1 MKKKTKIAFLIC
13 CIALVAFLILLIVLQ
28 FFLGVDVQDN
38 SPLWLNI
45 TGGIVIIAF
54 LASAAIMIVVGM
66 GWQKVKEEIKQFINN

>member
-13 CIALVAFLILLIVLQ
+13 CVALFALLIMLIVLGM
-28 FFLGVDVQDN
+28 FLGVDIQDN

-54 LASAAIMIVVGM
+54 LASAAVMIVYDM
-66 GWQKVKEEIKQFINN
+66 GWQKLKEEIKQFINN